1 LLNIVLAEDNP
12 GDVMLVQEALEE
24 HQIAHQLHVVKD
36 GAQAIEFLSKAGTPG
51 HAPCP
56 DLLLLDLNLP
66 KLDGFGVLQ
75 EFRKRAECVHIPVII
90 VTSSDELKDRNK
102 IEALHVSSYFRKPLE
117 YEAFMKL
124 GAVVKEI
131 VGER

>member
-24 HQIAHQLHVVKD
+24 HRIAHHLHVVKD
-36 GAQAIEFLSKAGTPG
+36 GAQAVEFLAKAGTPG

-75 EFRKRAECVHIPVII
+75 EFRKRPECVHTPVII
-90 VTSSDELKDRNK
+90 VTSSDELRDHNR

-131 VGER
+131 LGGS

>member
-1 LLNIVLAEDNP
+1 
-12 GDVMLVQEALEE
+12 MLVQEALEE
-24 HQIAHQLHVVKD
+24 HRIAHHLHVVKD
-36 GAQAIEFLSKAGTPG
+36 GAQAVEFLAKAGTPG

-75 EFRKRAECVHIPVII
+75 EFRKRPECVHTPVII
-90 VTSSDELKDRNK
+90 VTSSDELRDHNR

-131 VGER
+131 LGGS

>member
-24 HQIAHQLHVVKD
+24 HNIAHRLHVVSD
-36 GAQAIEFLSKAGTPG
+36 GAEAVEFLAKVGTPG
-51 HAPCP
+51 NCPCP

-75 EFRKRAECVHIPVII
+75 EFRKSAHCIQTPVII
-90 VTSSDELKDRNK
+90 VTSSDELKDRNR

-131 VGER
+131 VGE